1 MKPLDFLKALA
12 VYKNTFN
19 EARMFLLNIFK
30 TKEKVLEFE
39 KGELLTLLNGY
50 TVFIESKNIN
60 MLDALN
66 YCHYNRPELSFY
78 DLQINTI
85 IVVFK
90 MIENNNVNFN
100 VF

>member
-1 MKPLDFLKALA
+1 MKSLDFLKALA

-19 EARMFLLNIFK
+19 EARMFLLGIFK

-50 TVFIESKNIN
+50 TVFIENKNIH
-60 MLDALN
+60 MLDALS
-66 YCHYNRPELSFY
+66 YCHHNKPELSFY
-78 DLQINTI
+78 DLQLNTI
-85 IVVFK
+85 VVVFK